1 MLSDPMQ
8 WLNRLGPA
16 VTRTGTND
24 LARRSRALV
33 AVSVVVAIAFV
44 IFLVRALLEGN
55 TALCIIDTVGAAVV
69 SANLWRFRQRGDLVL
84 SGNVLTGIAF
94 LLLIA
99 VIAVT
104 GGVGLPAT
112 YMLGLIPLC
121 SISIVSVRAG
131 VTWAIVVGCAL
142 LGLGVAHASAVA
154 FPSPFPADRL
164 PMMTVVGSLV
174 VTAISTGVGIA
185 YEWIKEAALRDIED
199 ANRMLKKAET
209 KAKAASQAKS
219 EFLANMSHEIRTPMN
234 GILGTLQL
242 LQMQDELGDD
252 SREFTKTA
260 LSSAESLLTLLN
272 DLIDLAKIEAGKLQF
287 EMVPF
292 DLHQIVAEV
301 RGLFAP
307 TATEKGLQIG
317 LQFAPGCPHLIVSD
331 PVRIRQVLSNLVGNA
346 VKFTESGSVRIEVD
360 RSPTDELMLTVT
372 DTGIGIDEA
381 QKEHIFDAFAQ
392 ADSSTTRR
400 FGGSGLG
407 LSVCRRLIDG
417 LQGRLT
423 VRSEVGRGSAFEV
436 CVPYSPAPVGW
447 QAETTAGAASF
458 LAQPR
463 ESTRVLL
470 VEDHVVNALVGRRM
484 LESMGMEVDLSTNG
498 REAVDAA
505 KDGHY
510 ALIFMDCHM
519 PEYDGFEATQELRRL
534 GVATP
539 IVALTA
545 SVMAKDRER
554 CFASGMNGFLS
565 KPIPR
570 DALASALQTWLPKN

>member
-1 MLSDPMQ
+1 MWSDPMQ
-8 WLNRLGPA
+8 WLNRLGPP
-16 VTRTGTND
+16 VMRTGTND

-33 AVSVVVAIAFV
+33 AVSVVVAVAFI

-55 TALCIIDTVGAAVV
+55 TTLCIIDTVGAAVV
-69 SANLWRFRQRGDLVL
+69 SANLWRFRQRGDLVV
-84 SGNVLTGIAF
+84 SGNVLTAIAF
-94 LLLIA
+94 LLLVA

-131 VTWAIVVGCAL
+131 VVWAVVVGCAL
-142 LGLGVAHASAVA
+142 FGLAAAHAGAVA

-185 YEWIKEAALRDIED
+185 YEWIKESALRDIED

-252 SREFTKTA
+252 SREFTRTA

-287 EMVPF
+287 ELVPF
-292 DLHQIVAEV
+292 DLHQIVADV
-301 RGLFAP
+301 RALFAP
-307 TATEKGLQIG
+307 TATKKGLQIG
-317 LQFAPGCPHLIVSD
+317 LHFAPGCPHLIVSD

-346 VKFTESGSVRIEVD
+346 VKFTESGSVQIEVD

-407 LSVCRRLIDG
+407 LSVCQRLIDG

-436 CVPYSPAPVGW
+436 CVPYSTAPADW
-447 QAETTAGAASF
+447 QAEASSGAAAF
-458 LAQPR
+458 LAQSR

-505 KDGHY
+505 KDGRY

-570 DALASALQTWLPKN
+570 DALANALRTWLPKS